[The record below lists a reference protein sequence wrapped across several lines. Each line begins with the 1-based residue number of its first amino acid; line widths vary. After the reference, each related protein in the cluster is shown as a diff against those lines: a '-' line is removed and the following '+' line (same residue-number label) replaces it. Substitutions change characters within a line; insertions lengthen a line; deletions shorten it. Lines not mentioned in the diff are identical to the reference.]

1 MIWADRLTMLCGLVL
16 GFVLGFMNV
25 LAYSQN
31 AQIGSHLEILGLG
44 DFLEIG
50 AVLLLPLWGFL
61 RAVDA
66 IFGGPK
72 RRALRR
78 QAYIEIFSPSQ
89 VIRHY

>member
-1 MIWADRLTMLCGLVL
+1 MIWTDRLTLLCGLL
-16 GFVLGFMNV
+16 LFLVLGFMNV

-31 AQIGSHLEILGLG
+31 AQIGSHLETLGLG

-61 RAVDA
+61 RATDA

-78 QAYIEIFSPSQ
+78 QAFVEIFTPGNA
-89 VIRHY
+89 IRHY